1 MKTSHANS
9 IADSQEILQF
19 NDSVLRWYGEN
30 ARELPWRAIAGE
42 VPDPYHV
49 WLSEIMLQQTTV
61 SAVKPY
67 FEKFIKRWPRI
78 DCLAQA
84 DSQDV
89 MDMWAGLG
97 YYSRAR
103 NLHKCAKQIV
113 DLYGGAVPCDE
124 KALLGLAGV
133 GPYTAGAI
141 ASIAFNQPRLT
152 IDGNIER
159 VFARYYNV
167 QTYMPE
173 AKSELSRLIAPFMCN
188 GEVNQKPSSYV
199 QALMDL
205 GARICQP
212 KKVQCSA
219 CPLMSGCKAYVS
231 GDALQ
236 LPRKKKKTVPQREAI
251 CFIVLDDAGAVMV
264 ERRPDKGLLAQM
276 LGFPTTELNSR
287 NDKDILVGFS
297 EIVDSYQFV
306 EHVFTHFKLKLY
318 VVKVD
323 AEYFNNMSL
332 SASVDST
339 WVDYHQL
346 NSLKLPTLFNKVR
359 SIL

>member
-19 NDSVLRWYGEN
+19 NDSVLHWYGEN
-30 ARELPWRAIAGE
+30 ARELPWRAKGGAAA
-42 VPDPYHV
+42 DPYHV

-61 SAVKPY
+61 GAVKPY
-67 FEKFIKRWPRI
+67 FEKFIKRWP
-78 DCLAQA
+78 DVAHLAGA
-84 DSQDV
+84 DSEDV

-113 DLYGGAVPCDE
+113 AQHAGAVPSDE
-124 KALLGLAGV
+124 KALLSLAGI
-133 GPYTAGAI
+133 GTYTAGAVG
-141 ASIAFNQPRLT
+141 SIAFNAPRLT

-173 AKSELSRLIAPFMCN
+173 AKKELAALIAPYMCDDA
-188 GEVNQKPSSYV
+188 VNRNPSSYV

-205 GARICQP
+205 GSGICQP
-212 KKVQCSA
+212 KRVQCDL
-219 CPLMSGCKAYVS
+219 CPLAQGCKAN
-231 GDALQ
+231 ALGNALE
-236 LPRKKKKTVPQREAI
+236 LPRKKKKAVPQREAL
-251 CFIVLDDAGAVMV
+251 CFVVQNDAGKVMV
-264 ERRPDKGLLAQM
+264 ERRPESGLLAQM
-276 LGFPTTELNSR
+276 LGFPTSALNSKD
-287 NDKDILVGFS
+287 DKDILS
-297 EIVDSYQFV
+297 EFASIIDSYQFV

-318 VVKVD
+318 VAKVD
-323 AEYFNNMSL
+323 AEYFNDMAL
-332 SASVDST
+332 SANIDST
-339 WVDYHQL
+339 WVDYDQL
-346 NSLKLPTLFNKVR
+346 NSLNLPTLFDKVR